1 MKPEFANATPANTA
15 HFQTDDATKIA
26 FQHADN
32 GEPTLVFIHGAY
44 IASSEWQP
52 QLEALNGKSYL
63 LVDLRGHGQSERKG
77 YPYSVAK
84 FADDLLQLIEH
95 LELKNVILC
104 GHSLGGM
111 VAQQLAVQHPNLVT
125 KLVLVDT
132 SYGVRSTRLEAF
144 LTDITLPMFN
154 LAPVAWQTRL
164 FAGQTGK
171 HSAGAKRYVQAEIGK
186 HAANLTNYREVWKAV
201 TQFDGY
207 KHLEDIGCPTL
218 IMVGG
223 LNKQTHRQ
231 ARMMAQRIPKSS
243 LVFIDD
249 AGHMLNWDNP
259 GQFNRVLLE
268 FIEK

>member
-1 MKPEFANATPANTA
+1 MKPELAKTTLESIDR
-15 HFQTDDATKIA
+15 FQTDDATKIA
-26 FQHADN
+26 FQHVDN

-52 QLEALNGKSYL
+52 QLGALEDKSYL

-84 FADDLLQLIEH
+84 FADDVKQLTEH
-95 LELKNVILC
+95 LGLRNVILC

-111 VAQQLAVQHPNLVT
+111 VAQQLAVQRPNLVT

-144 LTDITLPMFN
+144 LTDVTLPMFN
-154 LAPVAWQTRL
+154 LAPIAWQTKL
-164 FAGQTGK
+164 FAGQIGK

-186 HAANLTNYREVWKAV
+186 HAADLTNYREVWKAV

-207 KHLEDIGCPTL
+207 KGLEDIGCPTL

-231 ARMMAQRIPKSS
+231 ARMMAQRIPKSR

-268 FIEK
+268 FVEG

>member
-1 MKPEFANATPANTA
+1 MKPEFANTTPANTA

-26 FQHADN
+26 FQHVNN
-32 GEPTLVFIHGAY
+32 GEPTVVFTHGAY

-52 QLEALNGKSYL
+52 QLDALGDKSYL
-63 LVDLRGHGQSERKG
+63 LIDLRGHGQSERKG

-84 FADDLLQLIEH
+84 FADDVRQLLEH
-95 LELKNVILC
+95 LGLEPVVLC

-111 VAQQLAVQHPNLVT
+111 VAQQLAVKCPERVA

-144 LTDITLPMFN
+144 LTEITLPMFN
-154 LAPVAWQTRL
+154 LAPVAWQTKL
-164 FAGQTGK
+164 FAGQIGK

-186 HAANLTNYREVWKAV
+186 HAADLTNYREVWKAV

-207 KHLEDIGCPTL
+207 KRLEDIGCPTL

-231 ARMMAQRIPKSS
+231 ARVMAQRIPASR

-259 GQFNRVLLE
+259 EQFNRVLLE
-268 FIEK
+268 FVEG